1 MSKFYAEIKDGIVI
15 NVVIA
20 ERKADLFDD
29 GNKWIETFA
38 DGSKR
43 THYASIGGSYD
54 SENDVFYAEKP
65 YESWTLNKTKWIW
78 EAPKTQPDDCKDYIW
93 NETDGEWKE
102 TPTGGMS

>member
-1 MSKFYAEIKDGIVI
+1 MSKFYAEIEDGIVI

-20 ERKADLFDD
+20 EKKKDLYSAQ
-29 GNKWIETFA
+29 KWVETFV

-43 THYASIGGSYD
+43 AHHASIGGFYD

-65 YESWTLNKTKWIW
+65 YDSWTLNKTKWIW
-78 EAPKTQPDDCKDYIW
+78 EAPKAQPEDGKDYIW

-102 TPTGGMS
+102 AANGGMS

>member
-20 ERKADLFDD
+20 ERKADLYDD

-65 YESWTLNKTKWIW
+65 NGYGKHQKHNQTMVRITF
-78 EAPKTQPDDCKDYIW
+78 
-93 NETDGEWKE
+93 
-102 TPTGGMS
+102 GMKLMVSGKKLPLVVCHKYGYRKK